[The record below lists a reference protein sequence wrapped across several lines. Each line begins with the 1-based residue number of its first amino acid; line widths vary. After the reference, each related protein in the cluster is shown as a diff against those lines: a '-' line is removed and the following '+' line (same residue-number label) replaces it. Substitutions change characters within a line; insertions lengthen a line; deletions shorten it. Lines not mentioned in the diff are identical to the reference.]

1 MKEIIIALLGG
12 GAFVQLCHMLGTL
25 TPERRRTNAEAL
37 GTEVAALER
46 TINVI
51 YKQFEESVQRHAG
64 EVASLREEIKRL
76 QDEVARLEQQVRE
89 GGGK

>member
-12 GAFVQLCHMLGTL
+12 GAFVQLCHM
-25 TPERRRTNAEAL
+25 L